1 MTPRDRLIKETFHK
15 DKKCIELHPSIEYHI
30 VMIIPK
36 AQITQDVCLNQAK
49 LEERPLI
56 SPEEAKELSNIFK
69 IFAND
74 NRLRLLHAMARAGE
88 IRVVDLAAA
97 LEMKVQAVSNQ
108 LQRLADKGFVEAKRE
123 GQNFFYRIKNPCLPG
138 ILEFG
143 LCLLGATRK
152 RPE

>member
-1 MTPRDRLIKETFHK
+1 MIVP
-15 DKKCIELHPSIEYHI
+15 IEQISQDLCLKQ
-30 VMIIPK
+30 PK
-36 AQITQDVCLNQAK
+36 LCEQ
-49 LEERPLI
+49 PLI
-56 SPEEAKELSNIFK
+56 SPEEASELSALFK

-108 LQRLADKGFVEAKRE
+108 LQRLADQGFIEAKRE
-123 GQNFFYRIKNPCLPG
+123 GQNIFYRIKNPCLPG

-143 LCLLGATRK
+143 ICLLGATRK
-152 RPE
+152 